1 MMIQTLELFF
11 TYYIVQK
18 GNRHMNVKTKL
29 LGIISILVISIF
41 GIGGSSVFMISSTV
55 KKNEE
60 LKDKMEFQKEMKHIQ
75 YRLAGLSN
83 DERGFLI
90 NGDKEYDEGMQE
102 KADDIL
108 KSLDRIND
116 LIDKENDQSNI
127 EDIKSSF
134 TQYRALNQQVVKA
147 YSSDP
152 KKAETIHFGEERTL
166 RKEVVDP
173 AVNKLSDRLD
183 QEVEALKGEIRAN
196 GEKSQWF
203 ISIVT
208 GVSIILGIVLSLLL
222 LKSIMVPLRSL
233 NKQLEEIAH
242 GDADLTK
249 KVIVKNKDEFGQLAQ
264 SFNSFT
270 QSLTQIVRQIS
281 SSSEQVAASSEE
293 LSASAEESKS
303 TSEHISGAMQMAADS
318 NAKQSSMTEKSAESI
333 TELLDS
339 ISSVASNTGN
349 IANLSSSMRDKA
361 EIGSKSVN
369 KMLEQMK
376 FIDTSVGSA
385 GNGLEALVSST
396 AEISDISSLITNIS
410 EQTNLLALNAA
421 IEAARAGEQGKG
433 FAVVAEEV
441 RKLADETNKSAKHI
455 QSVVT
460 TIQNESVETVNNI
473 KVVQEN
479 VSSGI
484 MLSQETTGNFNEILN
499 LVEQVTSQIQEVAAA
514 TQQLTS
520 GVEVIQQTV
529 HTLAA
534 GTKETSAHTE
544 AVAKSSQEQLN
555 SMEEISYAAESL
567 SELAEELQTVINRF
581 KY

>member
-1 MMIQTLELFF
+1 M
-11 TYYIVQK
+11 K
-18 GNRHMNVKTKL
+18 VKTKL
-29 LGIISILVISIF
+29 LGIISILVVSII

-60 LKDKMEFQKEMKHIQ
+60 LKDKMEFQKEIKHIQ
-75 YRLAGLSN
+75 YELTGLSN

-90 NGDKEYDEGMQE
+90 TGDKEYDEGMKE
-102 KADDIL
+102 KADDVL
-108 KSLDRIND
+108 KSLDRVND
-116 LIDKENDQSNI
+116 LIDEEKYQSNI
-127 EDIKSSF
+127 EDIKTSF
-134 TQYRALNQQVVKA
+134 TQYRALNQQVVTA
-147 YSSDP
+147 YSSNP

-183 QEVEALKGEIRAN
+183 QEVEDLKDEIQGN
-196 GEKSQWF
+196 GKMSQSL
-203 ISIVT
+203 IIIVT
-208 GVSIILGIVLSLLL
+208 GISVILGIVLSIML
-222 LKSIMVPLRSL
+222 LKSIMVPLRSI

-242 GDADLTK
+242 GEADLTK
-249 KVIVKNKDEFGQLAQ
+249 KVIVKNKDEFGQLAK

-270 QSLTQIVRQIS
+270 HSLTQIVKQIS

-303 TSEHISGAMQMAADS
+303 TSEHISRAMQMAAES
-318 NAKQSSMTEKSAESI
+318 NVKQSSMTEKSAESI

-349 IANLSSSMRDKA
+349 IADLSSSMRDKA

-369 KMLEQMK
+369 KMLDQMK
-376 FIDTSVGSA
+376 FIDKSVDSA
-385 GNGLEALVSST
+385 GIGLQTLVAST
-396 AEISDISSLITNIS
+396 AEISDISSLITTIS

-441 RKLADETNKSAKHI
+441 RKLADETNKSANHI
-455 QSVVT
+455 QSVVA
-460 TIQNESVETVNNI
+460 TIQNESIETVNNI

-484 MLSQETTGNFNEILN
+484 VLSQETTGNFNEILN

-520 GVEVIQQTV
+520 GVEVIQHTV

-534 GTKETSAHTE
+534 GTKETSANTE
-544 AVAKSSQEQLN
+544 AVAKSSEEQLH

-567 SELAEELQTVINRF
+567 SQLAEELQTVINRF

>member
-1 MMIQTLELFF
+1 M
-11 TYYIVQK
+11 K
-18 GNRHMNVKTKL
+18 VKTKL
-29 LGIISILVISIF
+29 LGIISILVVSII

-60 LKDKMEFQKEMKHIQ
+60 LKDKMEFQKEIKHIQ
-75 YRLAGLSN
+75 YELTGLSN

-90 NGDKEYDEGMQE
+90 TGDKEYDEGMKE
-102 KADDIL
+102 KADDVL
-108 KSLDRIND
+108 KSLDRVND
-116 LIDKENDQSNI
+116 LIDEEKYQSNI
-127 EDIKSSF
+127 EDIKTSF
-134 TQYRALNQQVVKA
+134 TQYRALNQQVVTA
-147 YSSDP
+147 YSSNP

-183 QEVEALKGEIRAN
+183 QEVEDLKDEIRGN
-196 GEKSQWF
+196 GKMSQSL
-203 ISIVT
+203 IIIVT
-208 GVSIILGIVLSLLL
+208 GISVMLGIVLSIML
-222 LKSIMVPLRSL
+222 LKSIMVPLRSI

-242 GDADLTK
+242 GEADLTK
-249 KVIVKNKDEFGQLAQ
+249 KVIVKNKDEFGQLAK

-270 QSLTQIVRQIS
+270 HSLSQIVKQIS

-303 TSEHISGAMQMAADS
+303 TSEHISRAMQMAAES
-318 NAKQSSMTEKSAESI
+318 NVKQSSMTEKSAESI

-349 IANLSSSMRDKA
+349 IADLSSSMRDKA

-369 KMLEQMK
+369 KMLDQMK
-376 FIDTSVGSA
+376 FIDKSVDSA
-385 GNGLEALVSST
+385 GNGLQALVAST
-396 AEISDISSLITNIS
+396 AEISDISSLITTIS

-441 RKLADETNKSAKHI
+441 RKLADETNKSANHI
-455 QSVVT
+455 QSVVA
-460 TIQNESVETVNNI
+460 TIQNESIETVNNI

-484 MLSQETTGNFNEILN
+484 VLSQETTGNFNEILN

-520 GVEVIQQTV
+520 GVEVIQHTV

-534 GTKETSAHTE
+534 GTKETSANTE
-544 AVAKSSQEQLN
+544 AVAKSSEEQLH

-567 SELAEELQTVINRF
+567 SQLAEELQTVINRF

>member
-1 MMIQTLELFF
+1 M
-11 TYYIVQK
+11 K
-18 GNRHMNVKTKL
+18 VKTKL
-29 LGIISILVISIF
+29 LGIILILVVSII
-41 GIGGSSVFMISSTV
+41 GIGGSSVFMISSIV

-75 YRLAGLSN
+75 YELTGLSN

-90 NGDKEYDEGMQE
+90 TGDKEYDEGMKE
-102 KADDIL
+102 KSDDVL
-108 KSLDRIND
+108 KSLDRVYD
-116 LIDKENDQSNI
+116 LIDEEKYQSNI
-127 EDIKSSF
+127 EDIKTSF
-134 TQYRALNQQVVKA
+134 TQYRALNQQVLTA

-183 QEVEALKGEIRAN
+183 QEVEDLKDEIRGN
-196 GEKSQWF
+196 GKMSQWL
-203 ISIVT
+203 IITVT
-208 GVSIILGIVLSLLL
+208 GISVILGIVLSIMLLR
-222 LKSIMVPLRSL
+222 SIMVPLRSI

-242 GDADLTK
+242 GEADLTK

-264 SFNSFT
+264 SFNAFT
-270 QSLTQIVRQIS
+270 HSLSQIVKQIS

-303 TSEHISGAMQMAADS
+303 TSEHISQSMQMAADS
-318 NAKQSSMTEKSAESI
+318 NVKQSSMTEKSAESI

-349 IANLSSSMRDKA
+349 IADLSSSMRDKA

-369 KMLEQMK
+369 KMLDQMK
-376 FIDTSVGSA
+376 FIDKSVDSA
-385 GNGLEALVSST
+385 GNGLQALVAST
-396 AEISDISSLITNIS
+396 AEISDISSLITTIS

-441 RKLADETNKSAKHI
+441 RKLADETNKSANHI
-455 QSVVT
+455 QSVVA
-460 TIQNESVETVNNI
+460 TIQNESIETVNNI

-479 VSSGI
+479 VTSGI
-484 MLSQETTGNFNEILN
+484 VLSQETTGNFNEILN

-520 GVEVIQQTV
+520 GVEVIQHTV

-534 GTKETSAHTE
+534 GTKETSANTE
-544 AVAKSSQEQLN
+544 AVAKSSEEQLH

-567 SELAEELQTVINRF
+567 SQLAEELQSVINRF

>member
-1 MMIQTLELFF
+1 
-11 TYYIVQK
+11 
-18 GNRHMNVKTKL
+18 MNVKTKL

-41 GIGGSSVFMISSTV
+41 GIGGASVFMISSTV

-102 KADDIL
+102 KADDVL

-183 QEVEALKGEIRAN
+183 QEVEALKGEIRDN

-349 IANLSSSMRDKA
+349 IADLSSSMRDKA

-376 FIDTSVGSA
+376 FIDTSVDSA
-385 GNGLEALVSST
+385 GNGLQALVSSS

-520 GVEVIQQTV
+520 GVEVIQHTV
-529 HTLAA
+529 HSLAS

-567 SELAEELQTVINRF
+567 SQLAEELQTVINRF

>member
-1 MMIQTLELFF
+1 
-11 TYYIVQK
+11 
-18 GNRHMNVKTKL
+18 MNVKTKL

>member
-1 MMIQTLELFF
+1 M
-11 TYYIVQK
+11 K
-18 GNRHMNVKTKL
+18 VKTKL
-29 LGIISILVISIF
+29 LGIISILVVSII

-60 LKDKMEFQKEMKHIQ
+60 LKDKMEFQKEIKHIQ
-75 YRLAGLSN
+75 YELTGLSN

-90 NGDKEYDEGMQE
+90 TGDKEYDEGMKE
-102 KADDIL
+102 KADDVL
-108 KSLDRIND
+108 KSLDRVND
-116 LIDKENDQSNI
+116 LIDEEKYQSNI
-127 EDIKSSF
+127 EDIKTSF
-134 TQYRALNQQVVKA
+134 TQYRALNQQVVTA
-147 YSSDP
+147 YSSNP

-183 QEVEALKGEIRAN
+183 QEVEDLKDEIQGN
-196 GEKSQWF
+196 GKMSQSL
-203 ISIVT
+203 IIIVT
-208 GVSIILGIVLSLLL
+208 GISVILGIVLSIML
-222 LKSIMVPLRSL
+222 LKSIMVPLRSI

-242 GDADLTK
+242 GEADLTK

-270 QSLTQIVRQIS
+270 HSLSQIVKQIS

-303 TSEHISGAMQMAADS
+303 ISEHISRAMQMAAES
-318 NAKQSSMTEKSAESI
+318 NVKQSSMTEKSAESI

-349 IANLSSSMRDKA
+349 IADLSSSMRDKA

-369 KMLEQMK
+369 KMLDQMK
-376 FIDTSVGSA
+376 FIDKSVDSA
-385 GNGLEALVSST
+385 GNGLQALVTST
-396 AEISDISSLITNIS
+396 AEISDISSLITTIS

-441 RKLADETNKSAKHI
+441 RKLADETNKSANHI
-455 QSVVT
+455 QSVVA
-460 TIQNESVETVNNI
+460 TIQNESIETVNNI

-484 MLSQETTGNFNEILN
+484 VLSQETTGNFNEILN

-520 GVEVIQQTV
+520 GVEVIQHTV

-534 GTKETSAHTE
+534 GTKETSANTE
-544 AVAKSSQEQLN
+544 AVANSSQEQLH
-555 SMEEISYAAESL
+555 SMGEISYAAESL
-567 SELAEELQTVINRF
+567 SQLAEELQKVINRF

>member
-1 MMIQTLELFF
+1 M
-11 TYYIVQK
+11 K
-18 GNRHMNVKTKL
+18 VKTKL
-29 LGIISILVISIF
+29 LGIISILVVSMI

-60 LKDKMEFQKEMKHIQ
+60 LKDKMEFQKEMKQIQ
-75 YRLAGLSN
+75 YRLTGLSN

-90 NGDKEYDEGMQE
+90 TGDKEYDEGMKE
-102 KADDIL
+102 KAEDVL
-108 KSLDRIND
+108 KSLDRING
-116 LIDKENDQSNI
+116 LIDEEKYQSNI
-127 EDIKSSF
+127 EDIKTSF
-134 TQYRALNQQVVKA
+134 TQYRALNQQVLTA

-166 RKEVVDP
+166 RKDVVDP
-173 AVNKLSDRLD
+173 AVDKLTDRLD
-183 QEVEALKGEIRAN
+183 QEVEDLKGEIRGN
-196 GEKSQWF
+196 GKMSQWF
-203 ISIVT
+203 IIIVT
-208 GVSIILGIVLSLLL
+208 GISAMVGIVLSLLL
-222 LKSIMVPLRSL
+222 LKSIMVPLRSM

-242 GDADLTK
+242 GEADLTK

-270 QSLTQIVRQIS
+270 QSLTQIVKQIS

-303 TSEHISGAMQMAADS
+303 TSEQISGAMQMAADS
-318 NAKQSSMTEKSAESI
+318 NVKQSSMTEKSAESI

-349 IANLSSSMRDKA
+349 IADLSSSMRDKA

-369 KMLEQMK
+369 KMLDQMK
-376 FIDTSVGSA
+376 FIDTSVDSA
-385 GNGLEALVSST
+385 GNGLQALVEST

-441 RKLADETNKSAKHI
+441 RKLADETNKSANHI

-460 TIQNESVETVNNI
+460 TIQNESIETVNNI

-484 MLSQETTGNFNEILN
+484 VLSQETTGNLNEILN
-499 LVEQVTSQIQEVAAA
+499 LVEQVTSQIQEVAAV

-520 GVEVIQQTV
+520 GVEVIQHTV

-534 GTKETSAHTE
+534 GTKETSANTE

-567 SELAEELQTVINRF
+567 SQLAEELQTVINRF
-581 KY
+581 KF

>member
-1 MMIQTLELFF
+1 
-11 TYYIVQK
+11 
-18 GNRHMNVKTKL
+18 MNVKTKL

-102 KADDIL
+102 KADDVL

-183 QEVEALKGEIRAN
+183 QEVEALKGEIRDN

-349 IANLSSSMRDKA
+349 IADLSSSMRDKA

-376 FIDTSVGSA
+376 FIDISVDSA
-385 GNGLEALVSST
+385 GNGLQALVSSS

-520 GVEVIQQTV
+520 GVEVIQHTV
-529 HTLAA
+529 HSLAA

-567 SELAEELQTVINRF
+567 SQLAEELQTVINRF

>member
-1 MMIQTLELFF
+1 M
-11 TYYIVQK
+11 K
-18 GNRHMNVKTKL
+18 VKTKL
-29 LGIISILVISIF
+29 LGIISILIVSII

-60 LKDKMEFQKEMKHIQ
+60 LKDKMEFQKEIKHIQ
-75 YRLAGLSN
+75 YELTGLSN

-90 NGDKEYDEGMQE
+90 TRDKEYDEGMKG
-102 KADDIL
+102 KADDVL
-108 KSLDRIND
+108 KSLDRVND
-116 LIDKENDQSNI
+116 LIDEEKYQSNI
-127 EDIKSSF
+127 EDIKTSF
-134 TQYRALNQQVVKA
+134 TQYRALNQQVVTA
-147 YSSDP
+147 YSSNP
-152 KKAETIHFGEERTL
+152 KKAETIHFGEERTI
-166 RKEVVDP
+166 RKEGVAP

-183 QEVEALKGEIRAN
+183 QEVEDLKDEIQGN
-196 GEKSQWF
+196 GKMSQSL
-203 ISIVT
+203 IIIVT
-208 GVSIILGIVLSLLL
+208 GISVILGIVLSIML
-222 LKSIMVPLRSL
+222 LKSIMVPLRSI

-242 GDADLTK
+242 GEADLTK

-270 QSLTQIVRQIS
+270 HSLTQIVKQIS

-303 TSEHISGAMQMAADS
+303 TSEHISRAMQMAADS
-318 NAKQSSMTEKSAESI
+318 NVKQSSMTEKSAESI

-349 IANLSSSMRDKA
+349 IADLSSSMRDKA

-369 KMLEQMK
+369 KMLDQMK
-376 FIDTSVGSA
+376 FIDKSVDSA
-385 GNGLEALVSST
+385 GNGLQTLVAST
-396 AEISDISSLITNIS
+396 AEISDISSLITTIS

-441 RKLADETNKSAKHI
+441 RKLADETNKSANHI
-455 QSVVT
+455 QSVVA
-460 TIQNESVETVNNI
+460 TIQNESIETVNNI

-484 MLSQETTGNFNEILN
+484 VLSQETTGNFNEILN

-520 GVEVIQQTV
+520 GVEVIQHTV

-534 GTKETSAHTE
+534 GTKETSANTE
-544 AVAKSSQEQLN
+544 AVANSSQEQLH
-555 SMEEISYAAESL
+555 SMGEISYAAESL
-567 SELAEELQTVINRF
+567 SQLAEELQTVINRF

>member
-1 MMIQTLELFF
+1 
-11 TYYIVQK
+11 
-18 GNRHMNVKTKL
+18 MNVKTKL

-102 KADDIL
+102 KADDVL

-183 QEVEALKGEIRAN
+183 QEVEALKGEIRDN

-349 IANLSSSMRDKA
+349 IADLSSSMRDKA

-376 FIDTSVGSA
+376 FIDTSVDSA
-385 GNGLEALVSST
+385 GNGLQALVSSS

-520 GVEVIQQTV
+520 GVEVIQHTV
-529 HTLAA
+529 HSLAA
-534 GTKETSAHTE
+534 GTKETAAHTE

-567 SELAEELQTVINRF
+567 SQLAEELQTVINRF

>member
-1 MMIQTLELFF
+1 M
-11 TYYIVQK
+11 K
-18 GNRHMNVKTKL
+18 VKTKL
-29 LGIISILVISIF
+29 LGIISILVVSII

-60 LKDKMEFQKEMKHIQ
+60 LKDKMEFQKEIKHIQ
-75 YRLAGLSN
+75 FELTGLSN

-90 NGDKEYDEGMQE
+90 TGDKEYDEGMKE
-102 KADDIL
+102 KADDVL
-108 KSLDRIND
+108 KSLDRVNGM
-116 LIDKENDQSNI
+116 IDEEKYQSNI
-127 EDIKSSF
+127 EDIKTSF
-134 TQYRALNQQVVKA
+134 TQYRAFNQQVVTA
-147 YSSDP
+147 YSSNP

-166 RKEVVDP
+166 RKEGVDP

-183 QEVEALKGEIRAN
+183 QEVEDLKDEIRGN
-196 GEKSQWF
+196 GKMSQWL
-203 ISIVT
+203 IIIVT
-208 GVSIILGIVLSLLL
+208 GISVILGVVLSIML
-222 LKSIMVPLRSL
+222 LKSIMVPLRSI

-270 QSLTQIVRQIS
+270 HSLTQIVKQIS

-303 TSEHISGAMQMAADS
+303 TSEHISRAMQMAAES
-318 NAKQSSMTEKSAESI
+318 NVKQSSMTEKSAESI

-349 IANLSSSMRDKA
+349 IADLSSSMRDKA

-369 KMLEQMK
+369 KMLDQMK
-376 FIDTSVGSA
+376 FIDKSVDSA
-385 GNGLEALVSST
+385 GNGLQTLVAST
-396 AEISDISSLITNIS
+396 AEISDISSLITTIS

-441 RKLADETNKSAKHI
+441 RKLADETNKSANHI
-455 QSVVT
+455 QSVVA
-460 TIQNESVETVNNI
+460 TIQNESIETVNNI
-473 KVVQEN
+473 KVVQKN

-484 MLSQETTGNFNEILN
+484 VLSQEATGNFNEILN

-520 GVEVIQQTV
+520 GVEVIRHTV
-529 HTLAA
+529 HTLAV
-534 GTKETSAHTE
+534 GTKETSANTE
-544 AVAKSSQEQLN
+544 AVANSSQEQLH
-555 SMEEISYAAESL
+555 SMGEISYAAESL
-567 SELAEELQTVINRF
+567 SQLAEELQTVINRF

>member
-1 MMIQTLELFF
+1 M
-11 TYYIVQK
+11 K
-18 GNRHMNVKTKL
+18 VKTKL
-29 LGIISILVISIF
+29 LGIISILVVSII

-60 LKDKMEFQKEMKHIQ
+60 LKDKMEFQKEIKHIQ
-75 YRLAGLSN
+75 YELTGLSN

-90 NGDKEYDEGMQE
+90 TGDKEYDEGMKE
-102 KADDIL
+102 KADDVL
-108 KSLDRIND
+108 KSLDRVND
-116 LIDKENDQSNI
+116 LIDEEKYQSNI
-127 EDIKSSF
+127 EDIKTSF
-134 TQYRALNQQVVKA
+134 TQYRALNQQVVTA
-147 YSSDP
+147 YSSNP

-173 AVNKLSDRLD
+173 AVNELSDRLD
-183 QEVEALKGEIRAN
+183 QEVEDLKDEIRGN
-196 GEKSQWF
+196 GKMSQSL
-203 ISIVT
+203 IIIVT
-208 GVSIILGIVLSLLL
+208 GISVMLGIVLSIML
-222 LKSIMVPLRSL
+222 LKSIMVPLRSI

-242 GDADLTK
+242 GEADLTK
-249 KVIVKNKDEFGQLAQ
+249 KVIVKNKDEFGQLAK

-270 QSLTQIVRQIS
+270 HSLSQIVKQIS

-303 TSEHISGAMQMAADS
+303 TSEHISRAMQMAAES
-318 NAKQSSMTEKSAESI
+318 NVKQSSMTEKSAESI

-349 IANLSSSMRDKA
+349 IADLSSSMRDKA

-369 KMLEQMK
+369 KMLDQMK
-376 FIDTSVGSA
+376 FIDKSVDSA
-385 GNGLEALVSST
+385 GNGLQALVAST
-396 AEISDISSLITNIS
+396 AEISDISSLITTIS

-441 RKLADETNKSAKHI
+441 RKLADETNKSANHI
-455 QSVVT
+455 QSVVA
-460 TIQNESVETVNNI
+460 TIQNESIETVNNI

-484 MLSQETTGNFNEILN
+484 VLSQETTGNFNEILN

-520 GVEVIQQTV
+520 GVEVIQHTV

-534 GTKETSAHTE
+534 GTKETSANTE
-544 AVAKSSQEQLN
+544 AVAKSSEEQLH

-567 SELAEELQTVINRF
+567 SQLAEELQTVINRF

>member
-1 MMIQTLELFF
+1 M
-11 TYYIVQK
+11 K
-18 GNRHMNVKTKL
+18 VKTKL
-29 LGIISILVISIF
+29 LGIVSILVLSMI

-60 LKDKMEFQKEMKHIQ
+60 LKDKMEFQKEMKYIQ

-90 NGDKEYDEGMQE
+90 TGDTEYEEGMEE
-102 KADDIL
+102 KAEDVL

-116 LIDKENDQSNI
+116 LIDKEKYQSNI
-127 EDIKSSF
+127 EDIKTRI
-134 TQYRALNQQVVKA
+134 TQYRALNQQVLKA

-173 AVNKLSDRLD
+173 AVNKLSDRLN
-183 QEVEALKGEIRAN
+183 QEVEDLKGEIRSN
-196 GEKSQWF
+196 GEMSQWF
-203 ISIVT
+203 IIIVT
-208 GVSIILGIVLSLLL
+208 AVSMMVGIVLSLLL
-222 LKSIMVPLRSL
+222 LRSIMVPLRSM
-233 NKQLEEIAH
+233 NMQLEKIAH
-242 GDADLTK
+242 GEADLTK

-270 QSLTQIVRQIS
+270 HSLTQIVKQIS

-303 TSEHISGAMQMAADS
+303 TSEHISRAMRMAADS
-318 NAKQSSMTEKSAESI
+318 NVKQSSMTEKSAESI

-349 IANLSSSMRDKA
+349 IADLSSSMRDKA
-361 EIGSKSVN
+361 EIGSQSVN
-369 KMLEQMK
+369 KMLDQMK
-376 FIDTSVGSA
+376 FIDKSVDSA
-385 GNGLEALVSST
+385 GNGLQALVAST
-396 AEISDISSLITNIS
+396 AEIRDISSLITNIS

-441 RKLADETNKSAKHI
+441 RKLADETNKSANHI

-484 MLSQETTGNFNEILN
+484 VLSQETTGNFNEILN

-520 GVEVIQQTV
+520 GVEVIQHTV

-534 GTKETSAHTE
+534 GTKETSANTE
-544 AVAKSSQEQLN
+544 AVAKSSQEQLH
-555 SMEEISYAAESL
+555 SIEEISYAAESL
-567 SELAEELQTVINRF
+567 SQLAEELQTVIHRF

>member
-1 MMIQTLELFF
+1 M
-11 TYYIVQK
+11 K
-18 GNRHMNVKTKL
+18 VKTKL
-29 LGIISILVISIF
+29 LGIISILVVSMI

-60 LKDKMEFQKEMKHIQ
+60 LKDKMEFQKEMKQIQ
-75 YRLAGLSN
+75 YRLTGLSN

-90 NGDKEYDEGMQE
+90 TGDKEYDEGMKE
-102 KADDIL
+102 KAEDVL
-108 KSLDRIND
+108 KSLDRING
-116 LIDKENDQSNI
+116 LIDEEKYQSNI
-127 EDIKSSF
+127 EDIKTSF
-134 TQYRALNQQVVKA
+134 TQYRALNQQVLTA

-166 RKEVVDP
+166 RKDVVDP
-173 AVNKLSDRLD
+173 AVDKLTDRLD
-183 QEVEALKGEIRAN
+183 QEVEDLKGEIRGN
-196 GEKSQWF
+196 GKMSQWF
-203 ISIVT
+203 IIIVT
-208 GVSIILGIVLSLLL
+208 GISAMAGIVLSLLL
-222 LKSIMVPLRSL
+222 LKSIMVPLRSM

-242 GDADLTK
+242 GEADLTK

-270 QSLTQIVRQIS
+270 QSLTQIVKQIS

-303 TSEHISGAMQMAADS
+303 TSEQISGAMQMAADS
-318 NAKQSSMTEKSAESI
+318 NVKQSLMTEKSAESI

-349 IANLSSSMRDKA
+349 IADLSSSMRDKA

-369 KMLEQMK
+369 KMLDQMK
-376 FIDTSVGSA
+376 FIDTSVDSA
-385 GNGLEALVSST
+385 GNGLQALVEST

-441 RKLADETNKSAKHI
+441 RKLADETNKSANHI

-460 TIQNESVETVNNI
+460 TIQNESIETVNNI

-484 MLSQETTGNFNEILN
+484 VLSQETTGNFNEILN

-520 GVEVIQQTV
+520 GVEVIQHTV

-534 GTKETSAHTE
+534 GTKETSANTE

-567 SELAEELQTVINRF
+567 SQLAEELQTVINRF
-581 KY
+581 KF

>member
-1 MMIQTLELFF
+1 M
-11 TYYIVQK
+11 K
-18 GNRHMNVKTKL
+18 VKTKL
-29 LGIISILVISIF
+29 LGIISILVVSII

-60 LKDKMEFQKEMKHIQ
+60 LKDKMEFQKEIKHIQ
-75 YRLAGLSN
+75 YELTGLSN

-90 NGDKEYDEGMQE
+90 TGDKEYDEGMKE
-102 KADDIL
+102 KADDVL
-108 KSLDRIND
+108 KSLDRVND
-116 LIDKENDQSNI
+116 LIDEERYQSNI
-127 EDIKSSF
+127 EDIKTSF
-134 TQYRALNQQVVKA
+134 TQYRALNQQVVTA
-147 YSSDP
+147 YSNL

-166 RKEVVDP
+166 RKEGVDP

-183 QEVEALKGEIRAN
+183 QEVEDLKDEIRGN
-196 GEKSQWF
+196 GKMSQWL
-203 ISIVT
+203 IIIVT
-208 GVSIILGIVLSLLL
+208 GTSVILGVVLSIML
-222 LKSIMVPLRSL
+222 LKSIMVPLRSI

-270 QSLTQIVRQIS
+270 HSLTQIVKQIS

-303 TSEHISGAMQMAADS
+303 TSEHISRAMQMAAEG
-318 NAKQSSMTEKSAESI
+318 NVKQSSMTEKSAESI

-349 IANLSSSMRDKA
+349 IADLSSSMRDKA

-369 KMLEQMK
+369 KMLDQMK
-376 FIDTSVGSA
+376 FIDKSVDSA
-385 GNGLEALVSST
+385 GNGLQTLVTST
-396 AEISDISSLITNIS
+396 AEISDISSLITTIS

-441 RKLADETNKSAKHI
+441 RKLADETNKSANHI
-455 QSVVT
+455 QSVVA
-460 TIQNESVETVNNI
+460 TIQNESIETVNNI

-484 MLSQETTGNFNEILN
+484 VLSQEATGNFNEILN

-520 GVEVIQQTV
+520 GVEVIQHTV

-534 GTKETSAHTE
+534 GTKETSANTE
-544 AVAKSSQEQLN
+544 AVANSSQEQLH
-555 SMEEISYAAESL
+555 SMGEISYAAESL
-567 SELAEELQTVINRF
+567 SQLAEELQKVINRF

>member
-1 MMIQTLELFF
+1 M
-11 TYYIVQK
+11 K
-18 GNRHMNVKTKL
+18 VKTKL
-29 LGIISILVISIF
+29 LGIISILVVSII

-60 LKDKMEFQKEMKHIQ
+60 LKDKMEFQKEIKHIQ
-75 YRLAGLSN
+75 YELTGLSN

-90 NGDKEYDEGMQE
+90 TGDKEYDEGMKE
-102 KADDIL
+102 KADDVL
-108 KSLDRIND
+108 KSLDRVND
-116 LIDKENDQSNI
+116 LIDEEKYQSNI
-127 EDIKSSF
+127 EDIKTSF
-134 TQYRALNQQVVKA
+134 TQYRALNQQVVTA
-147 YSSDP
+147 YSSNP

-183 QEVEALKGEIRAN
+183 QEVEDIKDEIRGN
-196 GEKSQWF
+196 GKMSQSL
-203 ISIVT
+203 IIIVT
-208 GVSIILGIVLSLLL
+208 GISVMLGIVLSIML
-222 LKSIMVPLRSL
+222 LKSIMVPLRSI

-242 GDADLTK
+242 GEADLTK
-249 KVIVKNKDEFGQLAQ
+249 KVIVKNKDEFGQLAK

-270 QSLTQIVRQIS
+270 HSLSQIVKQIS

-303 TSEHISGAMQMAADS
+303 TSEHISRAMQMAAES
-318 NAKQSSMTEKSAESI
+318 NVKQSSMTEKSAESI

-349 IANLSSSMRDKA
+349 IADLSSSMRDKA

-369 KMLEQMK
+369 KMLDQMK
-376 FIDTSVGSA
+376 FIDKSVDSA
-385 GNGLEALVSST
+385 GNGLQALVAST
-396 AEISDISSLITNIS
+396 AEISDISSLITTIS

-441 RKLADETNKSAKHI
+441 RKLADETNKSANHI
-455 QSVVT
+455 QSVVA
-460 TIQNESVETVNNI
+460 TIQNESIETVNNI

-484 MLSQETTGNFNEILN
+484 VLSQETTGNFNEILN

-520 GVEVIQQTV
+520 GVEVIQHTV

-534 GTKETSAHTE
+534 GTKETSANTE
-544 AVAKSSQEQLN
+544 AVAKSSEEQLH

-567 SELAEELQTVINRF
+567 SQLAEELQTVINRF

>member
-1 MMIQTLELFF
+1 M
-11 TYYIVQK
+11 K
-18 GNRHMNVKTKL
+18 VKTKL
-29 LGIISILVISIF
+29 LGIISILVVSII

-60 LKDKMEFQKEMKHIQ
+60 LKDKMEFQKEIKHIQ
-75 YRLAGLSN
+75 YELTGLSN

-90 NGDKEYDEGMQE
+90 TGGDKEYDEGMKE
-102 KADDIL
+102 KADDVL
-108 KSLDRIND
+108 KSLDRVND
-116 LIDKENDQSNI
+116 LIDEEKYQSNI
-127 EDIKSSF
+127 EDIKTSF
-134 TQYRALNQQVVKA
+134 TQYRALNQQVVTA
-147 YSSDP
+147 YSSNP

-183 QEVEALKGEIRAN
+183 QEVEDLKDEIQGN
-196 GEKSQWF
+196 GKMSQWL
-203 ISIVT
+203 IIIVT
-208 GVSIILGIVLSLLL
+208 GISVILGVVLSIML
-222 LKSIMVPLRSL
+222 LKSIMVPLRSI
-233 NKQLEEIAH
+233 NKQLDEIAH

-270 QSLTQIVRQIS
+270 HSLTQIVKQIS

-303 TSEHISGAMQMAADS
+303 TSEHISRAMQMAADS
-318 NAKQSSMTEKSAESI
+318 NVKQSSMTEKSAESI

-349 IANLSSSMRDKA
+349 IADLSSSMRDKA

-369 KMLEQMK
+369 KMLDQMK
-376 FIDTSVGSA
+376 FIDKSVDSA
-385 GNGLEALVSST
+385 GNGLQTLVAST
-396 AEISDISSLITNIS
+396 AEISDISSLITTIS

-441 RKLADETNKSAKHI
+441 RKLADETNKSANHI
-455 QSVVT
+455 QSVVA
-460 TIQNESVETVNNI
+460 TIQNESIETVNNI

-484 MLSQETTGNFNEILN
+484 VLSQEATGNFNEILN

-520 GVEVIQQTV
+520 GVEVIQHTV

-534 GTKETSAHTE
+534 GTKETSANTE
-544 AVAKSSQEQLN
+544 AVANSSQEQLH
-555 SMEEISYAAESL
+555 SMGEISYAAESL
-567 SELAEELQTVINRF
+567 SQLAEELQKVINRF

>member
-1 MMIQTLELFF
+1 M
-11 TYYIVQK
+11 K
-18 GNRHMNVKTKL
+18 VKTKL
-29 LGIISILVISIF
+29 LGIISILVVSII

-60 LKDKMEFQKEMKHIQ
+60 LKDKMEFQKEIKHIQ
-75 YRLAGLSN
+75 YELTGLSN

-90 NGDKEYDEGMQE
+90 TGDKEYDEGMKE
-102 KADDIL
+102 KADDVL
-108 KSLDRIND
+108 KSLDRVND
-116 LIDKENDQSNI
+116 LIDEEKYQSNI
-127 EDIKSSF
+127 EDIKTSF
-134 TQYRALNQQVVKA
+134 TQYRALNQQVVTA
-147 YSSDP
+147 YSSNP

-183 QEVEALKGEIRAN
+183 QEVEDLKDEIQGN
-196 GEKSQWF
+196 GKMSQSL
-203 ISIVT
+203 IIIVT
-208 GVSIILGIVLSLLL
+208 GISVILGIVLSIML
-222 LKSIMVPLRSL
+222 LKSIMVPLRSI

-242 GDADLTK
+242 GEADLTK
-249 KVIVKNKDEFGQLAQ
+249 KVIVKNKDEFGQLAK

-270 QSLTQIVRQIS
+270 HSLSQIVKQIS

-303 TSEHISGAMQMAADS
+303 TSEHISRAMQMAAES
-318 NAKQSSMTEKSAESI
+318 NVKQSSMTEKSAESI

-369 KMLEQMK
+369 KMLDQMK
-376 FIDTSVGSA
+376 FIDKSVDSA
-385 GNGLEALVSST
+385 GNGLQALVAST
-396 AEISDISSLITNIS
+396 AEISDISSLITTIS

-441 RKLADETNKSAKHI
+441 RKLADETNKSANHI
-455 QSVVT
+455 QSVVA
-460 TIQNESVETVNNI
+460 TIQNESIETVNNI

-484 MLSQETTGNFNEILN
+484 VLSQETTGNFNEILN

-520 GVEVIQQTV
+520 GVEVIQHTV

-534 GTKETSAHTE
+534 GTKETSANTE
-544 AVAKSSQEQLN
+544 AVAKSSEEQLH

-567 SELAEELQTVINRF
+567 SQLAEELQTVINRF

>member
-1 MMIQTLELFF
+1 M
-11 TYYIVQK
+11 K
-18 GNRHMNVKTKL
+18 VKTKL
-29 LGIISILVISIF
+29 LGIISILVVSMI

-60 LKDKMEFQKEMKHIQ
+60 LKDKMEFQKEMKQIQ
-75 YRLAGLSN
+75 YRLTGLSN

-90 NGDKEYDEGMQE
+90 TGDKEYDEGMKE
-102 KADDIL
+102 KAEDVL
-108 KSLDRIND
+108 KSLDRING
-116 LIDKENDQSNI
+116 LIDEEKYQSNI
-127 EDIKSSF
+127 EDIKTSF
-134 TQYRALNQQVVKA
+134 TQYRALNQQVLTA

-166 RKEVVDP
+166 RKDVVDP
-173 AVNKLSDRLD
+173 AVDKLTDRLD
-183 QEVEALKGEIRAN
+183 QEVKDLKGEIRGN
-196 GEKSQWF
+196 GKMSQWF
-203 ISIVT
+203 IIIVT
-208 GVSIILGIVLSLLL
+208 GISAIAGIVLSLLL
-222 LKSIMVPLRSL
+222 LKSIMVPLRSM

-242 GDADLTK
+242 GEADLTK

-270 QSLTQIVRQIS
+270 QSLIQIVKQIS

-303 TSEHISGAMQMAADS
+303 TSEQISGAMQMAADS
-318 NAKQSSMTEKSAESI
+318 NVKQSSMTEKSAESI

-349 IANLSSSMRDKA
+349 IADLSSSMRDKA

-369 KMLEQMK
+369 KMLDQMK
-376 FIDTSVGSA
+376 FIDTSVDSA
-385 GNGLEALVSST
+385 GNGLQALVEST

-441 RKLADETNKSAKHI
+441 RKLADETNKSANHI

-460 TIQNESVETVNNI
+460 TIQNESIETVNNI

-484 MLSQETTGNFNEILN
+484 VLSQETTGNFKEILN

-520 GVEVIQQTV
+520 GVEVIQHTV

-534 GTKETSAHTE
+534 GTKETSANTE
-544 AVAKSSQEQLN
+544 AVAKPSQEQLN

-567 SELAEELQTVINRF
+567 SQLAEELQTVINRF

>member
-1 MMIQTLELFF
+1 M
-11 TYYIVQK
+11 K
-18 GNRHMNVKTKL
+18 VKTKL
-29 LGIISILVISIF
+29 LGIISILVVSII

-60 LKDKMEFQKEMKHIQ
+60 LKDKMEFQKEIKHIQ
-75 YRLAGLSN
+75 YELTGLSN

-90 NGDKEYDEGMQE
+90 TGDKEYDEGMKE
-102 KADDIL
+102 KADDVL
-108 KSLDRIND
+108 KSLDRVND
-116 LIDKENDQSNI
+116 LIDEEKYQSNI
-127 EDIKSSF
+127 EDIKTSF
-134 TQYRALNQQVVKA
+134 TQYRALNQQVVTA
-147 YSSDP
+147 YSSNP

-166 RKEVVDP
+166 RKEGVDL

-183 QEVEALKGEIRAN
+183 QEVEDLKDEIRGN
-196 GEKSQWF
+196 GKMSQWL
-203 ISIVT
+203 IIIVT
-208 GVSIILGIVLSLLL
+208 GISVILGVVLSIML
-222 LKSIMVPLRSL
+222 LKSIMVPLRSI

-242 GDADLTK
+242 GDADLAK
-249 KVIVKNKDEFGQLAQ
+249 KVIVKNKDEFGQLAK

-270 QSLTQIVRQIS
+270 HSLTQIVKQIS

-303 TSEHISGAMQMAADS
+303 TSEHISRAMQMAADS
-318 NAKQSSMTEKSAESI
+318 NVKQSSMTEKSAESI

-349 IANLSSSMRDKA
+349 IADLSSSMRDKA

-369 KMLEQMK
+369 KMLDQMK
-376 FIDTSVGSA
+376 FIDKSVDSA
-385 GNGLEALVSST
+385 GNGLQTLVAST
-396 AEISDISSLITNIS
+396 AEISDISSLITTIS

-441 RKLADETNKSAKHI
+441 RKLADETNKSANHI
-455 QSVVT
+455 QSVVA
-460 TIQNESVETVNNI
+460 TIQNESIETVNNI

-484 MLSQETTGNFNEILN
+484 VLSQEATGNFNEILN

-520 GVEVIQQTV
+520 GVEVIQHTV

-534 GTKETSAHTE
+534 GTKETSANTE
-544 AVAKSSQEQLN
+544 AVANSSQEQLH
-555 SMEEISYAAESL
+555 SMGEISYAAESL
-567 SELAEELQTVINRF
+567 SELAEELQKVINRF

>member
-1 MMIQTLELFF
+1 M
-11 TYYIVQK
+11 K
-18 GNRHMNVKTKL
+18 VKTKL
-29 LGIISILVISIF
+29 LGIISILVVSII
-41 GIGGSSVFMISSTV
+41 GIGGSSVFMIYSTV

-60 LKDKMEFQKEMKHIQ
+60 LKDKMEFQKEIKHIQ
-75 YRLAGLSN
+75 YELTGLSN

-90 NGDKEYDEGMQE
+90 TGDKEYDEGMKE
-102 KADDIL
+102 KADDVL
-108 KSLDRIND
+108 KSLDRVND
-116 LIDKENDQSNI
+116 LIDEEKYQSNI
-127 EDIKSSF
+127 EDIKTSF
-134 TQYRALNQQVVKA
+134 TQYRALNQQVVTA
-147 YSSDP
+147 YSSNP

-183 QEVEALKGEIRAN
+183 QEVEDLKDEIRGN
-196 GEKSQWF
+196 GKMSQSL
-203 ISIVT
+203 IIIVT
-208 GVSIILGIVLSLLL
+208 GISVMLGIVLSIML
-222 LKSIMVPLRSL
+222 LKSIMVPLRSI

-242 GDADLTK
+242 GEADLTK
-249 KVIVKNKDEFGQLAQ
+249 KVIVKNKDEFGQLAK

-270 QSLTQIVRQIS
+270 HSLSQIVKQIS

-303 TSEHISGAMQMAADS
+303 TSEHISRAMQMAAES
-318 NAKQSSMTEKSAESI
+318 NVKQSSMTEKSAESI

-349 IANLSSSMRDKA
+349 IADLSSSMRDKA

-369 KMLEQMK
+369 KMLDQMK
-376 FIDTSVGSA
+376 FIDKSVDSA
-385 GNGLEALVSST
+385 GNGLQALVAST
-396 AEISDISSLITNIS
+396 AEISDISSLITTIS

-441 RKLADETNKSAKHI
+441 RKLADETNKSANHI
-455 QSVVT
+455 QSVVA
-460 TIQNESVETVNNI
+460 TIQNESIETVNNI

-484 MLSQETTGNFNEILN
+484 VLSQETTGNFNEILN

-520 GVEVIQQTV
+520 GVEVIQHTV

-534 GTKETSAHTE
+534 GTKETSANTE
-544 AVAKSSQEQLN
+544 AVAKSSEEQLH

-567 SELAEELQTVINRF
+567 SQLAEELQTVINRF

>member
-1 MMIQTLELFF
+1 MCSSDLG
-11 TYYIVQK
+11 K
-18 GNRHMNVKTKL
+18 RHMKVKTKL
-29 LGIISILVISIF
+29 LGIISILVVSII

-60 LKDKMEFQKEMKHIQ
+60 LKDKMEFQKEIKHIQ
-75 YRLAGLSN
+75 YELTGLSN

-90 NGDKEYDEGMQE
+90 TRDKEYDEGMKG
-102 KADDIL
+102 KADDVL
-108 KSLDRIND
+108 KSLDRVND
-116 LIDKENDQSNI
+116 LIDEEKYQSNI
-127 EDIKSSF
+127 EDIKTSF
-134 TQYRALNQQVVKA
+134 TQYRALNQQVVTA
-147 YSSDP
+147 YSSNP
-152 KKAETIHFGEERTL
+152 KKAETIHFGEERTI
-166 RKEVVDP
+166 RKEGVAP

-183 QEVEALKGEIRAN
+183 QEVEDLKDEIQGN
-196 GEKSQWF
+196 GKMSQSL
-203 ISIVT
+203 IIIVT
-208 GVSIILGIVLSLLL
+208 GISVILGIVLSIML
-222 LKSIMVPLRSL
+222 LKSIMVPLRSI

-242 GDADLTK
+242 GEADLTK

-270 QSLTQIVRQIS
+270 HSLTQIVKQIS

-303 TSEHISGAMQMAADS
+303 TSEHISRAMQMAADS
-318 NAKQSSMTEKSAESI
+318 NVKQSSMTEKSAESI

-349 IANLSSSMRDKA
+349 IADLSSSMRDKA

-369 KMLEQMK
+369 KMLDQMK
-376 FIDTSVGSA
+376 FIDKSVDSA
-385 GNGLEALVSST
+385 GNGLQTLVAST
-396 AEISDISSLITNIS
+396 AEISDISSLITTIS

-441 RKLADETNKSAKHI
+441 RKLADETNKSANHI
-455 QSVVT
+455 QSVVA
-460 TIQNESVETVNNI
+460 TIQNESIETVNNI

-484 MLSQETTGNFNEILN
+484 VLSQETTGNFNEILN

-520 GVEVIQQTV
+520 GVEVIQHTV

-534 GTKETSAHTE
+534 GTKETSANTE
-544 AVAKSSQEQLN
+544 AVANSSQEQLH
-555 SMEEISYAAESL
+555 SMGEISYAAESL
-567 SELAEELQTVINRF
+567 SQLAEELQTVINRF

>member
-1 MMIQTLELFF
+1 M
-11 TYYIVQK
+11 K
-18 GNRHMNVKTKL
+18 VKTKL
-29 LGIISILVISIF
+29 LGIISILVVSII

-60 LKDKMEFQKEMKHIQ
+60 LKDKMEFQKEIKHIQ
-75 YRLAGLSN
+75 YELTGLSN

-90 NGDKEYDEGMQE
+90 TGDKEYDEGMKE
-102 KADDIL
+102 KADDVL
-108 KSLDRIND
+108 KSLNRVND
-116 LIDKENDQSNI
+116 LIDEEKYQSNI
-127 EDIKSSF
+127 EDIKTSF
-134 TQYRALNQQVVKA
+134 TQYRALNQQVVTA
-147 YSSDP
+147 YSSNP

-183 QEVEALKGEIRAN
+183 QEVEDLKDEIQGN
-196 GEKSQWF
+196 GKMSQSL
-203 ISIVT
+203 IIIVT
-208 GVSIILGIVLSLLL
+208 GISVILGIVLSIML
-222 LKSIMVPLRSL
+222 LKSIMVPLRSI

-242 GDADLTK
+242 GEADLTK
-249 KVIVKNKDEFGQLAQ
+249 KVIVKNKDEFGQLAK

-270 QSLTQIVRQIS
+270 HSLSQIVKQIS

-303 TSEHISGAMQMAADS
+303 TSEHISRAMQMAAES
-318 NAKQSSMTEKSAESI
+318 NVKQSSMTEKSAESI

-349 IANLSSSMRDKA
+349 IADLSSSMRDKA

-369 KMLEQMK
+369 KMLDQMK
-376 FIDTSVGSA
+376 FIDKSVDSA
-385 GNGLEALVSST
+385 GNGLQALVAST
-396 AEISDISSLITNIS
+396 AEISDISSLITTIS

-441 RKLADETNKSAKHI
+441 RKLADETNKSANHI
-455 QSVVT
+455 QSVVA
-460 TIQNESVETVNNI
+460 TIQNESIETVNNI

-484 MLSQETTGNFNEILN
+484 VLSQETTGNFNEILN

-520 GVEVIQQTV
+520 GVEVIQHTV

-534 GTKETSAHTE
+534 GTKETSANTE
-544 AVAKSSQEQLN
+544 AVAKSSEEQLH

-567 SELAEELQTVINRF
+567 SQLAEELQTVINRF

>member
-1 MMIQTLELFF
+1 M
-11 TYYIVQK
+11 K
-18 GNRHMNVKTKL
+18 VKTKL
-29 LGIISILVISIF
+29 LGIISILVVSMI

-60 LKDKMEFQKEMKHIQ
+60 LKDKMEFQKEMKQIQ
-75 YRLAGLSN
+75 YRLTGLSN

-90 NGDKEYDEGMQE
+90 TGDKVYDEGMKE
-102 KADDIL
+102 KAEDVL
-108 KSLDRIND
+108 KSLDRING
-116 LIDKENDQSNI
+116 LIDEEKYQSNI
-127 EDIKSSF
+127 EDIKTSF
-134 TQYRALNQQVVKA
+134 TQYRALNQQVLTA
-147 YSSDP
+147 YSSDL

-166 RKEVVDP
+166 RKDVVDP
-173 AVNKLSDRLD
+173 AVDKLTDRLD
-183 QEVEALKGEIRAN
+183 QEVEDLKGEIRGN
-196 GEKSQWF
+196 GKMSQWF
-203 ISIVT
+203 IIIVT
-208 GVSIILGIVLSLLL
+208 GISAMVGIVLSILL
-222 LKSIMVPLRSL
+222 LKSIMVPLRSM

-242 GDADLTK
+242 GEADLTK

-270 QSLTQIVRQIS
+270 QSLTQIVKQIS

-303 TSEHISGAMQMAADS
+303 TSEQISGAMQMAADS
-318 NAKQSSMTEKSAESI
+318 NVKQSSMTEKSAESI

-349 IANLSSSMRDKA
+349 IADLSSSMRDKA

-369 KMLEQMK
+369 KMLDQMK
-376 FIDTSVGSA
+376 FIDTSVDSA
-385 GNGLEALVSST
+385 GNGLQALVEST

-441 RKLADETNKSAKHI
+441 RKLADETNKSANHI

-460 TIQNESVETVNNI
+460 TIQNESIETVNNI

-484 MLSQETTGNFNEILN
+484 VLSQETTGNFNEILN

-520 GVEVIQQTV
+520 GVEVIQHTV

-534 GTKETSAHTE
+534 GTKETSANTE
-544 AVAKSSQEQLN
+544 AVAKSSQEQLH

-567 SELAEELQTVINRF
+567 SQLAEELQTVINRF
-581 KY
+581 KF

>member
-1 MMIQTLELFF
+1 M
-11 TYYIVQK
+11 K
-18 GNRHMNVKTKL
+18 VKTKL
-29 LGIISILVISIF
+29 LGIISILVVSII

-60 LKDKMEFQKEMKHIQ
+60 LKDKMEFQKEIKHIQ
-75 YRLAGLSN
+75 YELTGLSN

-90 NGDKEYDEGMQE
+90 TGDKEYDEGMKE
-102 KADDIL
+102 KADDVL
-108 KSLDRIND
+108 KSLDRVND
-116 LIDKENDQSNI
+116 LIDEEKYQSNI
-127 EDIKSSF
+127 EDIKTSF
-134 TQYRALNQQVVKA
+134 TQYRALNQQVVTA
-147 YSSDP
+147 YSSNP

-183 QEVEALKGEIRAN
+183 QEVEDLKDEIQGN
-196 GEKSQWF
+196 GKMSQSL
-203 ISIVT
+203 IIIVT
-208 GVSIILGIVLSLLL
+208 GISVILGIVLSIML
-222 LKSIMVPLRSL
+222 LKSIMVPLRSI

-242 GDADLTK
+242 GEADLTK
-249 KVIVKNKDEFGQLAQ
+249 KVIVKNKDEFGQLAK

-270 QSLTQIVRQIS
+270 HSLSQIVKQIS

-303 TSEHISGAMQMAADS
+303 TSEHISRAMQMAAES
-318 NAKQSSMTEKSAESI
+318 NVKQSSMTEKSAESI

-349 IANLSSSMRDKA
+349 IADLSSSMRDKA

-369 KMLEQMK
+369 KMLDQMK
-376 FIDTSVGSA
+376 FIDKSVDSA
-385 GNGLEALVSST
+385 GIGLQTLVAST
-396 AEISDISSLITNIS
+396 AEISDISSLITTIS

-441 RKLADETNKSAKHI
+441 RKLADETNKSANHI
-455 QSVVT
+455 QSVVA
-460 TIQNESVETVNNI
+460 TIQNESIETVNNI

-479 VSSGI
+479 VTSGI
-484 MLSQETTGNFNEILN
+484 VLSQETTGNFNEILN

-520 GVEVIQQTV
+520 GVEVIQHTV

-534 GTKETSAHTE
+534 GTKETSANTE
-544 AVAKSSQEQLN
+544 AVANSSQEQLH

-567 SELAEELQTVINRF
+567 SQLAEELQTVINRF